1 MIARVVAWSLENR
14 LVVMLCVLALS
25 VAGVR
30 GYQTLPMDAVPDVS
44 NVQVQV
50 LTNAP
55 GLAPLEVESLVTRP
69 IELSMT
75 GLPDAATIRSVS
87 RSGVSAVTIV
97 FNDGVDLVA
106 ARNSVSQRLPAASAA
121 IPPSAARPELGPLT
135 TSLGEVYHFTLRWP
149 GHAARDVRTLLDWR
163 IGPALR
169 TVQGVVEVNPWGGAE
184 RQIEVRLRPRD
195 LRAFG
200 VSQAAVE
207 HALLDAGQN
216 AGGGSLERGDEQILV
231 RLDGQY
237 RKVSDIEAQVIGT
250 RPGGVPLLVRDVATV
265 RDGEGF
271 RSSAATADGDGETVY
286 AMVQMVAGGNAHE
299 VVARVKAR
307 LDELQPRLP
316 RGVVIE
322 GFYDRAALVDR
333 VLRTVRS
340 SLLEGGLIVAG
351 VLFVFLGDLMAGLV
365 VAAAI
370 PLAML
375 GAFALMKWFGM
386 TGNLMSLGAIDFG
399 LVVDGDVVI
408 VEVALAGMAAKRL
421 SPSRALAH
429 EGATVGRPIAFGVT
443 IIAIVYVPVLL
454 LEGVEGKMFRPMAW
468 TVLFAIG
475 TALVL
480 TFTFIPVL
488 ASLLLEPGKHAG
500 DPWLVRGLRR
510 VYRPLLGIMIDR
522 PRVAIAVSAALVLLG
537 AGIAATRGA
546 EFVPRLEEG
555 DLVVQVTRP
564 ASVSVAEAVRGTATI
579 ERTLRHFPEVVRV
592 VSRSGSPGVATDVM
606 GIEQSDVFVIL
617 KPKSEWRSAADREAL
632 VGLFEQALERAL
644 PGTVFAFTQPIE
656 MRVQELL
663 GGMKSDIGVKV
674 FGDDLSTLAR
684 TATEIAHAVARV
696 PGAADVRVEPTSGLP
711 LLTVRPSPEKMGR
724 LGVTAGELRAA
735 VQALRAGRSVATF
748 LDGNARFS
756 VVVRLDATPSADPQT
771 VALTPLTLADGR
783 TLTLG
788 DACDIS
794 LQDGPA
800 QVSREQATRRVLVE
814 ANVRGRDL
822 ASFVHD
828 LERALAKVTLAPG
841 YYLNVSGQYENL
853 MHAASRFAVIVPAT
867 LGVIFILLYLAFG
880 STRPALLIFLN
891 IPVAASGGVLALAAR
906 GMPLSISA
914 AVGFIALFGVA
925 TLNGVVLVSA
935 VRRHEADGRP
945 TREAVLLAAHDRL
958 RPVLTTA
965 VVASLGFLPMALAAG
980 TGAEVQRPLATVV
993 MGGLITATLLTLGLL
1008 PALYVGTGAR
1018 STPTNGGLR
1027 PGSRFARA
1035 LPSVALLLAVSGVL
1049 GACARSTCPPHYV
1062 LPRITLSST
1071 PASSR

>member
-14 LVVMLCVLALS
+14 LVVMLCTLALS
-25 VAGVR
+25 VAGIR
-30 GYQTLPMDAVPDVS
+30 AYQTLPMDAVPDVS

-69 IELSMT
+69 IELSLA
-75 GLPDAATIRSVS
+75 GLPGAATIRSIS
-87 RSGVSAVTIV
+87 RSGVSAVTVV
-97 FNDGVDLVA
+97 FNDDVELSG
-106 ARNSVSQRLPAASAA
+106 ARNLVSQRLPAASAA

-149 GHAARDVRTLLDWR
+149 GHAARDVRSLLDWR
-163 IGPALR
+163 ISPALR
-169 TVQGVVEVNPWGGAE
+169 AVQGVVEVNPWGGAE
-184 RQIEVRLRPRD
+184 RQIEVRLRPSN

-200 VSQAAVE
+200 VSQAVVE

-237 RKVSDIEAQVIGT
+237 RKVSDIEAQVVGT
-250 RPGGVPLLVRDVATV
+250 RAGGVPVLVRDVATV

-271 RSSAATADGDGETVY
+271 RSSAATADGNGETVY

-299 VVARVKAR
+299 VVARVKTS
-307 LDELQPRLP
+307 LSELQRRLP

-322 GFYDRAALVDR
+322 PFYDRAALVDR
-333 VLRTVRS
+333 VLHTVRS

-399 LVVDGDVVI
+399 LVVDGAVVI
-408 VEVALAGMAAKRL
+408 VEGALAGMAAKQL
-421 SPSRALAH
+421 SASRALAH
-429 EGATVGRPIAFGVT
+429 EGASVGRPIAFGVV
-443 IIAIVYVPVLL
+443 IIALVYVPVLL

-475 TALVL
+475 TALLL

-488 ASLLLEPGKHAG
+488 ASLLLRPGKHAG
-500 DPWLVRGLRR
+500 DPWLVRALRR
-510 VYRPLLGIMIDR
+510 LYRPLLQVMIDR
-522 PRVAIAVSAALVLLG
+522 PRAAFVVSAALVLLG
-537 AGIAATRGA
+537 AGVAATRGA

-579 ERTLRHFPEVVRV
+579 ERTLRRFPEVVRV

-617 KPKSEWRSAADREAL
+617 KPKSEWSSAPDREAL
-632 VGLFEQALERAL
+632 VTLFEKALERAL

-674 FGDDLSTLAR
+674 FGDDLSTLTR
-684 TATEIAHAVARV
+684 TATEIAQAVATV

-735 VQALRAGRSVATF
+735 VEALRAGRSVATF
-748 LDGNARFS
+748 LDGNARFP
-756 VVVRLDATPSADPQT
+756 VVVRLDTTPSADPQT

-794 LQDGPA
+794 LEDGPA
-800 QVSREQATRRVLVE
+800 QVSREQATRRVLIE

-841 YYLNVSGQYENL
+841 YYVSVSGQYENL
-853 MHAASRFAVIVPAT
+853 MHAARRFAVIVPAT

-880 STRPALLIFLN
+880 SARPALLIFLN

-935 VRRHEADGRP
+935 VRRHEADGKP
-945 TREAVLLAAHDRL
+945 ARESVLLAAHERL

-965 VVASLGFLPMALAAG
+965 VVASLGFLPMALATG

-993 MGGLITATLLTLGLL
+993 MGGLVTATLLTLALL
-1008 PALYVGTGAR
+1008 PALYVGSGAK
-1018 STPTNGGLR
+1018 SAPTNSATA
-1027 PGSRFARA
+1027 P
-1035 LPSVALLLAVSGVL
+1035 VS
-1049 GACARSTCPPHYV
+1049 
-1062 LPRITLSST
+1062 
-1071 PASSR
+1071 